1 MLNKAFCFTL
11 LCFSLVMPV
20 FAKNYRVVPVIDS
33 NDIPQRWEDSMGHSQ
48 PYHPPIPMSYIKGKI
63 CDINGKPLR
72 RSVSLS
78 SKNPRHSWPDG
89 EKAYINSENGEYS
102 IYVVYDVLP
111 AFEDVFVHF
120 YEGEYVKRSVY
131 LKRNETVHLDFML
144 EEMPRIRPWWHFK
157 YNTGKC
163 DAPWPF

>member
-1 MLNKAFCFTL
+1 MLNKALCFTL
-11 LCFSLVMPV
+11 LGFSLVMPV
-20 FAKNYRVVPVIDS
+20 FAKNYRVVPVGGDFPEISDGDHS
-33 NDIPQRWEDSMGHSQ
+33 NIVNT
-48 PYHPPIPMSYIKGKI
+48 YNPPIPMSYIKGKI

-78 SKNPRHSWPDG
+78 SENPRHSWPDG

-120 YEGEYVKRSVY
+120 YEGEYVKKTVY
-131 LKRNETVHLDFML
+131 LKRNKTVYLDFML
-144 EEMPRIRPWWHFK
+144 EEMPRTRPWWHFK